1 MIENNRYKLHHSDHS
16 LTDKHIEHVYKEVL
30 EPSDTTRFIVQDG
43 SFFIIRFEIEQGV
56 LPPMENALYG
66 ESQGETLNE
75 KEVFLMER
83 GDRGL
88 KNRMIHRSMKLCWHG
103 IAIGV
108 RKDDDFVEFYTIHGG
123 DLAEKHPD
131 TCEGKEKERAIAFWA
146 KHALATGKSMVELK
160 VTEHYA
166 ISTIKKEYTKT
177 ETRTTSHNW
186 FKIPL
191 NIDMDIEEQV
201 LKLFPTMINFKWREI
216 E

>member
-1 MIENNRYKLHHSDHS
+1 MIENSRYKLHHDDHA
-16 LTDKHIEHVYKEVL
+16 LTSKHIEHVYKEVL

-56 LPPMENALYG
+56 LPPLENALYG
-66 ESQGETLNE
+66 ESQGEVIDE

-88 KNRMIHRSMKLCWHG
+88 KNRMIHRAMKLCWHG
-103 IAIGV
+103 IAIGN
-108 RKDDDFVEFYTIHGG
+108 RHENGFVEFYTIHGG

-131 TCEGKEKERAIAFWA
+131 TCEGEEKERAIAFWA
-146 KHALATGKSMVELK
+146 KHALATGKTTVELT

-166 ISTIKKEYTKT
+166 ISTIKKEYTKI
-177 ETRTTSHNW
+177 ETWTTTHNW

-201 LKLFPTMINFKWREI
+201 LKMFPTMINFKWREI